1 LQSTSDGT
9 AFDVFYVLDEAN
21 QPVGANSALS
31 AKIVNTLHEAIIN
44 PQTVDFDI
52 QRRTP
57 RQLKNFALKTVASLR
72 NDSETATTVLEII
85 TPDRPG
91 LLAHLARI
99 FVRFELRILN
109 AKISTLGE
117 RVEDIFYI
125 TDRALKPITN
135 AGLIKTLKEIIC
147 TELDER
153 NQEDGKEYKLR
164 KMKVW
169 Q

>member
-1 LQSTSDGT
+1 M
-9 AFDVFYVLDEAN
+9 
-21 QPVGANSALS
+21 
-31 AKIVNTLHEAIIN
+31 
-44 PQTVDFDI
+44 
-52 QRRTP
+52 
-57 RQLKNFALKTVASLR
+57 R
-72 NDSETATTVLEII
+72 NDSETGTTVLEII

-91 LLAHLARI
+91 LLAHLSRI
-99 FVRFELRILN
+99 FVRFELCVLN

-125 TDRALKPITN
+125 TDRASQPITN
-135 AGLIKTLKEIIC
+135 AGLIKTLKETIC

-153 NQEDGKEYKLR
+153 NQEDGKDYQLR